1 MSEASRVPLP
11 RRAPDAA
18 EPPAEAVAARGTPD
32 DARFWRG
39 HALVGLVITYFTVG
53 LVLQYV
59 RERPAAEE
67 RFLSAVVVAAATTS
81 TIMFVVIRRAVRRNR
96 HLPVFYLWSVAM
108 VVLVLF
114 ACGVDKGASSPL
126 TYLVFLPLLF
136 GSLAYPW
143 PAVLGLGVMDLVGIL
158 VVTALSPPGAAVP
171 ELLLG
176 ATAMATLMAT
186 LAAHNRGARERALR
200 TLTQR
205 LEELA
210 LHDGLA
216 ECLNW
221 RGFDLALGKEV
232 DRARRYG
239 HPLSLLALDID
250 RLKEINDVGGHAA
263 GDDAIR
269 RVARAMERIARHSDV
284 VGRLGGDEFAM
295 LLPETSLDD
304 AEAVAQRLHEALR
317 AAHHAVPVT
326 VSVGL
331 AGWSG
336 TMTSSPEALL
346 RAADSALYAAK
357 RAGRERTT
365 RSGSATTSA
374 AAASTSVA

>member
-1 MSEASRVPLP
+1 
-11 RRAPDAA
+11 
-18 EPPAEAVAARGTPD
+18 
-32 DARFWRG
+32 
-39 HALVGLVITYFTVG
+39 
-53 LVLQYV
+53 
-59 RERPAAEE
+59 
-67 RFLSAVVVAAATTS
+67 
-81 TIMFVVIRRAVRRNR
+81 
-96 HLPVFYLWSVAM
+96 
-108 VVLVLF
+108 
-114 ACGVDKGASSPL
+114 
-126 TYLVFLPLLF
+126 
-136 GSLAYPW
+136 
-143 PAVLGLGVMDLVGIL
+143 
-158 VVTALSPPGAAVP
+158 
-171 ELLLG
+171 
-176 ATAMATLMAT
+176 MAT
-186 LAAHNRGARERALR
+186 LAAHNRGARERSLR

-263 GDDAIR
+263 GDDALR
-269 RVARAMERIARHSDV
+269 GVARALERLARHSDV
-284 VGRLGGDEFAM
+284 VGRRGGDGLAV

-317 AAHHAVPVT
+317 AAHHAVPFT